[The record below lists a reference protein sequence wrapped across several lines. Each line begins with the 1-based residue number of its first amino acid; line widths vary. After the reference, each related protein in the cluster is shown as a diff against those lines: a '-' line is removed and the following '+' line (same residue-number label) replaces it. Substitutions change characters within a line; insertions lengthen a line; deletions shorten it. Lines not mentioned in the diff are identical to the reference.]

1 MKKILNSSEVN
12 CINEDMINELYTLES
27 LVKTTVENCL
37 NKECSSEY
45 YPEEERKRRISEER
59 NDYINILTIALS
71 KIKHIQMLNT
81 EIENLV
87 IKSNY

>member
-1 MKKILNSSEVN
+1 MKKILNSSDVN
-12 CINEDMINELYTLES
+12 CINENMINELYTLES

-37 NKECSSEY
+37 NKECNSEY
-45 YPEEERKRRISEER
+45 YREQDRKKKISEER

-81 EIENLV
+81 EIENLI
-87 IKSNY
+87 IKSSH

>member
-1 MKKILNSSEVN
+1 MKKILNSSDVN
-12 CINEDMINELYTLES
+12 CINENMINELYTLES

-45 YPEEERKRRISEER
+45 YREDERKKKISEER
-59 NDYINILTIALS
+59 NNYINILTVALS

-81 EIENLV
+81 EIENLI
-87 IKSNY
+87 IKSSH